1 MSAID
6 LILDKTLKGERL
18 QLEDT
23 ITLFES
29 NEIEKMGAAAD
40 IIMKRWHPE
49 PVTTFVI
56 GRNIN
61 YTNVCDVYCR
71 FCAFYRRPGSEEG
84 YVLPDETI
92 YQKIAETMSVNGT
105 EILMQGG
112 TNPNL
117 PFSYYTDILRGI
129 KQRFPEITMHSFSP
143 AEIMKMV
150 EVSGLPLE
158 QVMREIHAAGL
169 DSLPGGG
176 AEILDDRT
184 RRKISRLKGS
194 WREWMDVMQTAHR
207 IGMNTTATM
216 VIGLGESMEERA
228 LHLLR
233 VREAQDECI
242 ANKYDSEG
250 FLAFISWTFQPDNT
264 NLKLDRQ
271 TPEEY
276 LKTVAI
282 SRLVLDNIKN
292 FQSSWV
298 TMGPEVGK
306 LSLQYGCNDFGST
319 MIEENVV
326 SSAGATYKVNIE
338 SITQLIREA
347 GKIPAQRNT
356 RYDIL
361 RTFEDA
367 NAKIDND
374 FCDAELEAS
383 YRVLFGIMG

>member
-6 LILDKTLKGERL
+6 LILDKALKGERL

-23 ITLFES
+23 VRLFES

-40 IIMKRWHPE
+40 VIMKRWHPE
-49 PVTTFVI
+49 PLATFVI

-84 YVLPDETI
+84 YVFPDETI
-92 YQKIAETMSVNGT
+92 YQKIAETIGVNGT

-117 PFSYYTDILRGI
+117 PFSYYTDLLRGI

-143 AEIMKMV
+143 AEIKKMQ

-158 QVMREIHAAGL
+158 TVLREIHAAGL

-194 WREWMDVMQTAHR
+194 WRDWMDVMQTAHK

-216 VIGLGESMEERA
+216 VIGLGESLEERA

-242 ANKYDSEG
+242 ANGYDSEG

-271 TPEEY
+271 SPEEY
-276 LKTVAI
+276 LKTVAV

-326 SSAGATYKVNIE
+326 SSAGATHKVNIE
-338 SITQLIREA
+338 QILQLIREA

-361 RTFEDA
+361 RVFDDV
-367 NAKIDND
+367 NAKVDND
-374 FCDAELEAS
+374 F
-383 YRVLFGIMG
+383 VMQN

>member
-6 LILDKTLKGERL
+6 LILDKALRGDRL
-18 QLEDT
+18 GLEDT
-23 ITLFES
+23 VRLFES

-40 IIMKRWHPE
+40 IIMKRWHPD
-49 PVTTFVI
+49 PMATFVI
-56 GRNIN
+56 GRNVN

-71 FCAFYRRPGSEEG
+71 FCAFYRRPGSDEG
-84 YVLPDETI
+84 YVLPDELI
-92 YQKIAETMSVNGT
+92 FQKISETIAVNGT

-112 TNPNL
+112 VNPNL
-117 PFSYYTDILRGI
+117 PFNYYTDLLRGI

-143 AEIMKMV
+143 AEIMKMK
-150 EVSGLPLE
+150 EVSGLSLE
-158 QVMREIHAAGL
+158 EVIREIHAAGL

-194 WREWMDVMQTAHR
+194 WRDWMDVMQTAHKV
-207 IGMNTTATM
+207 GMNTTATM
-216 VIGLGESMEERA
+216 VIGLGETMEERA

-361 RTFEDA
+361 RVFDDA

-374 FCDAELEAS
+374 F
-383 YRVLFGIMG
+383 VMQN

>member
-1 MSAID
+1 MID
-6 LILDKTLKGERL
+6 SILNKALQGERL
-18 QLEDT
+18 TVEDT
-23 ITLFES
+23 TALFES
-29 NEIEKMGAAAD
+29 NEVEKMGHTAN
-40 IIMKRWHPE
+40 ILMNRMHPD
-49 PVTTFVI
+49 PIATFVI

-71 FCAFYRRPGSEEG
+71 FCAFYRRPGSDEG
-84 YVLPDETI
+84 YVLPDEVI
-92 YQKIAETMSVNGT
+92 FQKIQETMDVGGT

-117 PFSYYTDILRGI
+117 PFSYYTDLLRAI

-143 AEIMKMV
+143 AEIQKMV
-150 EVSGLPLE
+150 VVSDGLTLE
-158 QVMREIHAAGL
+158 QVVRQIHEAGL

-194 WREWMDVMQTAHR
+194 WTEWMDVMKTAHKV
-207 IGMNTTATM
+207 GMNTTATM
-216 VIGLGESMEERA
+216 VIGLGETMEERA
-228 LHLLR
+228 LHLHR
-233 VREAQDECI
+233 VRDAQDECI
-242 ANKYDSEG
+242 QNSYDSEG
-250 FLAFISWTFQPDNT
+250 FLAFIPWTFQPDNT

-282 SRLVLDNIKN
+282 SRITLDNIKN

-326 SSAGATYKVNIE
+326 SSAGATHKVNIG
-338 SITQLIREA
+338 SILKLIREA

-361 RTFEDA
+361 RVFDDESA
-367 NAKIDND
+367 NVEND
-374 FCDAELEAS
+374 F
-383 YRVLFGIMG
+383 VMQN

>member
-1 MSAID
+1 MSAVD
-6 LILDKTLKGERL
+6 LILDKALKGERL

-23 ITLFES
+23 VTLFES

-216 VIGLGESMEERA
+216 VIGLGETMEERA

-374 FCDAELEAS
+374 F
-383 YRVLFGIMG
+383 VMQN